1 MLAVG
6 SPIHVERN
14 ENPTQE
20 DIDDLHKKYV
30 DALVTLFESHKDQ
43 YASDPSKNL
52 TIVWLA
58 FLSLLICLHYW
69 LLFNSR
75 NIFISNVTWFRINVF
90 AKNLQIIH

>member
-52 TIVWLA
+52 TIV
-58 FLSLLICLHYW
+58 
-69 LLFNSR
+69 
-75 NIFISNVTWFRINVF
+75 
-90 AKNLQIIH
+90 